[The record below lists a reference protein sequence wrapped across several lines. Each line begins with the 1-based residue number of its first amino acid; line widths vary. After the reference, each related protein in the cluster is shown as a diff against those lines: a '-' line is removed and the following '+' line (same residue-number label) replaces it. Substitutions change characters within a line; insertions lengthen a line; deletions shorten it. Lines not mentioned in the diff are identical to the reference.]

1 MIRNMRELDL
11 EQVMK
16 IWLEGNSQAHRF
28 IDRAYW
34 EMKFEPVREAVRK
47 AEVYV
52 LRKKEKWKALSA
64 WTESMFPESLWQRRQ
79 DQEESDGTF

>member
-34 EMKFEPVREAVRK
+34 EMKFEPVREAV
-47 AEVYV
+47 
-52 LRKKEKWKALSA
+52 WKALSA